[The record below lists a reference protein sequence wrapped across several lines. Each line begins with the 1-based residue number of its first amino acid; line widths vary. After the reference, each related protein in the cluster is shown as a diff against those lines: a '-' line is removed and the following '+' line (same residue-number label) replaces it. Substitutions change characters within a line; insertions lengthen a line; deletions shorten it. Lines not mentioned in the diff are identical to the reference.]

1 MESKRLRL
9 RVGTGQMSEEGAS
22 ISLHFYLV
30 LLPVR
35 YTPVRFP
42 RFMAEGQSR
51 LCECFLQRTAHHN

>member
-1 MESKRLRL
+1 
-9 RVGTGQMSEEGAS
+9 MSEEGES